1 MILPQRQTKMTRKTI
16 LALTAACALGA
27 MAAPAFAHHAF
38 NMYDNS
44 KYTVLNGTVKTW
56 TWKNPHAM
64 IDFVVDKPGGGTEV
78 WSVECSS
85 PNIIGRK
92 GWTMESIKVGD
103 KLPIT
108 LHPMKDGSLYGLMV
122 KTTTPRGETLKDK
135 D

>member
-1 MILPQRQTKMTRKTI
+1 MTRSV
-16 LALTAACALGA
+16 LAAAAIAAAACASLCALAGSA
-27 MAAPAFAHHAF
+27 SAHHAF

-44 KYTVLNGTVKTW
+44 KYVTLTGTVKTW

-64 IDFVVDKPGGGTEV
+64 IDFVADKPGGGTEQ

-92 GWTMESIKVGD
+92 GWSVESIKVGD

>member
-1 MILPQRQTKMTRKTI
+1 MIRKAL
-16 LALTAACALGA
+16 LAATVLTLAAAGSA
-27 MAAPAFAHHAF
+27 SAHHAF
-38 NMYDNS
+38 NMYDNA
-44 KYTVLNGTVKTW
+44 KYVTLNGTVKTW

-64 IDFVVDKPGGGTEV
+64 IDFVVDKPGGGTEQ

-92 GWTMESIKVGD
+92 GWSTESIKVGD

-122 KTTTPRGETLKDK
+122 KVTTPRGETLKDK